1 MIQKAEGALNES
13 HSILQRMREL
23 SVQAANGTETDD
35 DREAVQNEISQLQE
49 ELTRISETT
58 EFNTMKLLDGSL
70 AGPEG
75 VSTGSNQTIGAQ
87 VANLKAAKATAAGQ
101 DVSQNPALAT
111 DTINIDGAEINVDW
125 TKLSAEDQAALKKNF
140 GDTSLDEAKKAAQ
153 IIEKA
158 INKAIDESGLGVEHI
173 SVKSSITGTAA
184 SFTFTSGS
192 EGKDSKLNLKSG
204 YLGALTNN
212 DIDGSDGKGLGTTT
226 YAGETVAVAEKFYA
240 NINGQSLVVTPVAK
254 IAANATMKTVAAQ
267 LATDINK
274 AIETYNKGRDT
285 DDLLKNVTVEVSK
298 DGRLVVNS
306 ESGTVSFSDFGS
318 GEAVKKLGLDSAGTK
333 TAANGGM
340 TLQIGANEGQ
350 TMNFGIKDM
359 SAAALGVAGNKVDL
373 SSQDGA
379 KKATT
384 TIDAAI
390 KKVSAQRSELGAV
403 QNRLEHTIA
412 NLDTAAENTQTA
424 ESAIRDT
431 DMADTMVEYSKN
443 NILAQAGQSM
453 LAQANQATQGVLS
466 LLQ

>member
-1 MIQKAEGALNES
+1 MNES

-87 VANLKAAKATAAGQ
+87 VANLKAAKATVEGADTSTGTQ
-101 DVSQNPALAT
+101 LAT

-125 TKLSAEDQAALKKNF
+125 TKLSTEDQAALKKNF
-140 GDTSLDEAKKAAQ
+140 TATSSDEAKKAAQ

-158 INKAIDESGLGVEHI
+158 INNAIDESGLGVEHI
-173 SVKSSITGTAA
+173 SVKSSMNGAKA
-184 SFTFTSGS
+184 SFTVTSGS
-192 EGKDSKLNLKSG
+192 EGKDSKLNLNNG
-204 YLGALTNN
+204 YLGKLTASG
-212 DIDGSDGKGLGTTT
+212 ITGAAGKGLGTTT
-226 YAGETVAVAEKFYA
+226 YAGEAVDPAELFYA
-240 NINGQSLVVTPVAK
+240 NINGQSLVVTP
-254 IAANATMKTVAAQ
+254 AAVNANDTMKDIADGLAAS
-267 LATDINK
+267 IND
-274 AIETYNKGRDT
+274 AITKYNTGRDT
-285 DDLLKNVTVEVSK
+285 DDQLKNVTVEVSK

-359 SAAALGVAGNKVDL
+359 SATALGVAGNKVDL

-384 TIDAAI
+384 TIDDAI